1 MAQVREAKI
10 MPFRDIKQFDSE
22 TLRNMTQAFDAA
34 CERLKLA
41 PDNPERSELATT
53 IIELASSGERDP
65 GKLFALALEAF
76 VPPR

>member
-1 MAQVREAKI
+1 

-41 PDNPERSELATT
+41 PDNPER
-53 IIELASSGERDP
+53 GEGR
-65 GKLFALALEAF
+65 A
-76 VPPR
+76 